1 MMRCEKKKEDTTKTF
16 FILSNTSFISN
27 ITDMISKGPASVKTN
42 TLDTWQGSGA
52 YIIKGLNKKE
62 GENNE
67 IIITKK

>member
-1 MMRCEKKKEDTTKTF
+1 
-16 FILSNTSFISN
+16 
-27 ITDMISKGPASVKTN
+27 MISKGPASVKTN